1 MEEIEI
7 SEIAV
12 METGEVRVTPIINWN
27 DLFQFIYRT
36 ATGVE
41 WNESAQCFM
50 SPAPRDW
57 SQFDWY
63 ANIVSSVASEMG
75 VVLKV
80 TQKTKWVNVAKELQG
95 DIEAYV
101 YSANT

>member
-12 METGEVRVTPIINWN
+12 TETGEIQVTHIINWK

-41 WNESAQCFM
+41 WNEKSQCFM

-57 SQFDWY
+57 SLFDWY
-63 ANIVSSVASEMG
+63 ANIVGSVASEMG

-80 TQKTKWVNVAKELQG
+80 TQNTKWCNVPKELQG